1 MLQAAGIFNT
11 IAARTDGDPDALNS
25 AVRAAIWSIDPDQPV
40 WKMRS
45 MASLVRR
52 DFAAPQF
59 TMALTLAFAL
69 IALLLAAVGVYG
81 TMSYAVVQR
90 TREVG
95 IRMALGAR
103 REEVVRL
110 VLRRGLGVI
119 AIALAVGLA
128 AALGLAPL
136 LRRQLFGVVPLD
148 PVTFLA
154 VPLVLT
160 GVALVACYVP
170 ARRAARV
177 DPVVALRVE

>member
-1 MLQAAGIFNT
+1 
-11 IAARTDGDPDALNS
+11 
-25 AVRAAIWSIDPDQPV
+25 
-40 WKMRS
+40 
-45 MASLVRR
+45 
-52 DFAAPQF
+52 
-59 TMALTLAFAL
+59 MALTLAFAL

-103 REEVVRL
+103 RQEVVRL
-110 VLRRGLGVI
+110 VLRRGLSVI
-119 AIALAVGLA
+119 ALALAVGLA

-136 LRRQLFGVVPLD
+136 LRRQLYGVAPLD

-160 GVALVACYVP
+160 GVALVACYLP
-170 ARRAARV
+170 ARRAAAV
-177 DPVVALRVE
+177 DPVVALRTD